1 MTCWQVLKQDEQQR
15 KTKNAGSAIDD
26 EAAEADV
33 KIHLQV
39 APAKQE
45 THLTGSNI
53 ADSVEEAHMS
63 SRRSSMSKSF
73 VSRTLDTVGASIV
86 GVPQEGEIDEILPQ
100 HSSK

>member
-1 MTCWQVLKQDEQQR
+1 
-15 KTKNAGSAIDD
+15 
-26 EAAEADV
+26 
-33 KIHLQV
+33 
-39 APAKQE
+39 
-45 THLTGSNI
+45 
-53 ADSVEEAHMS
+53 MS